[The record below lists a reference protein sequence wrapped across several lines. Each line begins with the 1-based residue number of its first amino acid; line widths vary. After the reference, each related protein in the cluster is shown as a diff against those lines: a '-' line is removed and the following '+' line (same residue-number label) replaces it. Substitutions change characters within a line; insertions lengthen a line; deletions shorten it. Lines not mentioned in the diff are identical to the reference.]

1 MLLVSHGGPTS
12 YVFCALTGSSKA
24 PPTGYCGLYGYTW
37 IGDDE
42 AAVEA
47 EAVAAAAA
55 AAGGESGSGE
65 DGRSPPRR
73 GGGAGGG
80 GCGYWKALVVSDH
93 EHLKEVDAP
102 ISGPNDMVEQDAA
115 AHGM

>member
-12 YVFCALTGSSKA
+12 YVFCALTGSSRRRH
-24 PPTGYCGLYGYTW
+24 GLRPLWLHLDRRRRGR
-37 IGDDE
+37 
-42 AAVEA
+42 
-47 EAVAAAAA
+47 
-55 AAGGESGSGE
+55 GGGRGGGNGGGGGGGRNGSGE